1 MPNLFKSV
9 NHRKNI
15 VYGSM
20 EPDDGKNSLFSTGK
34 PKSFP
39 WFYIPVVIGVAV
51 IVILYKLFS

>member
-1 MPNLFKSV
+1 MD
-9 NHRKNI
+9 
-15 VYGSM
+15 
-20 EPDDGKNSLFSTGK
+20 PDDGKNSLFSTGK